1 MKQSVILK
9 SNQSGITLVLDN
21 ECSFETI
28 LKDTIAVF
36 SENEDFFGN
45 SKFAIAFKGRS
56 LSQEEEIEMVLTIN
70 ERTKAKVIRIMSED
84 EQEEKNFW
92 QQLQQFDN
100 QISNNTGKFHK
111 GTLQNKEL
119 LEVDTSIVI
128 LGDVKEGAK
137 VVSKGNIVVLGTLE
151 GIVHAGVGGNQD
163 AFVVALKMAPQKL
176 RIADLYYAMEEKK
189 RGFFNKNNKINQ
201 PKVAKIV
208 GGRIEVSPLIS
219 ES

>member
-111 GTLQNKEL
+111 GTLQKKEL

-137 VVSKGNIVVLGTLE
+137 VVSKGNIVVLGTLA